1 MTDRNHHPHP
11 EDRAR
16 GAAEPGADDASSF
29 SRTIDSSH
37 ASLPDEVSI
46 RPLPCHRDDAAWT
59 VDVYRRD
66 WPLDIAPVQWNF
78 VSSRPNVLRG
88 VHVHVQ
94 HWDYLHVVSGAML
107 LGLHD
112 MRPRSPTYRRATR
125 LCLEGDRP
133 VSIAIPPG
141 VAHGFYFA
149 SATAYIYAMSHYWTP
164 VGELGC
170 RWDDPELGLAWP
182 ESEPVLSAR
191 DAAAPSYAELARALA
206 SASGE
211 HIDAA

>member
-1 MTDRNHHPHP
+1 MTDRIHHPHP
-11 EDRAR
+11 EGRAY
-16 GAAEPGADDASSF
+16 GAAEPGTNDVSSF
-29 SRTIDSSH
+29 SPPIE
-37 ASLPDEVSI
+37 SLPACLPDDVSV
-46 RPLPCHRDDAAWT
+46 RPLPRHRDDAAST
-59 VDVYRRD
+59 TDVYRRD

-88 VHVHVQ
+88 VHVHIE

-112 MRPRSPTYRRATR
+112 MRPRSLTYRLATQ

-149 SATAYIYAMSHYWTP
+149 SATTYIYAMSHYWTP

-182 ESEPVLSAR
+182 VSDPVLSPR
-191 DAAAPSYAELARALA
+191 DAAAPRYFELARALA
-206 SASGE
+206 SAL
-211 HIDAA
+211 AAST